1 MTESSSSFTDQERQL
16 LEARARAVAP
26 RQGDSAGDGL
36 GEELIVV
43 RCGAG
48 LYGLRGRDVIAVA
61 ALTRLSPLP
70 LGAPHV
76 AGLTAFRG
84 TVLVVFHLYAVLGA
98 PPTLSEYGRM
108 VVLDD
113 ECALAV
119 DVVERLEPLQEL
131 RPAPIGLVRA
141 ATLIEGVTESG
152 VAVLS
157 VEALRQSESFVVDIS
172 VSDVASWARTP

>member
-1 MTESSSSFTDQERQL
+1 MSETTTPFTDQERRL
-16 LEARARAVAP
+16 LEARGRAVAP
-26 RQGDSAGDGL
+26 RPGDSVQGTLA
-36 GEELIVV
+36 EELIVV

-61 ALTRLSPLP
+61 GLTRLSPLP
-70 LGAPHV
+70 LGPSHV

-84 TVLVVFHLYAVLGA
+84 TVVVVFHLYAVLGA

-119 DVVERLEPLQEL
+119 DVIERLEPLGDL
-131 RPAPIGLVRA
+131 RAAPVGLVRA
-141 ATLIEGVTESG
+141 AALIEGVTESG
-152 VAVLS
+152 VAVLN
-157 VEALRQSESFVVDIS
+157 VEALRQSESFLVDIP
-172 VSDVASWARTP
+172 VSGVASWASTP